1 MGLTKTAIQRP
12 VFVLMLMLAALLMGN
27 MALKSM
33 RVEQNPDVSF
43 GTVTILTT
51 YPGAGPEEVAELVS
65 RKIEEAVSGVNGL
78 REVTSS
84 SQEGVSNVV
93 VSLNIG
99 IDVDVAL
106 NDIRSK
112 VDQVVNQLPDDAEK
126 PTIIKLDAGSQPV
139 LYYSLSSKTMSSR
152 DLRDLADNT
161 LVDRFAQLEGVGAAT
176 ATGGDQR
183 EIQVQIKPERLT
195 AYGIS
200 AADVLNAVRSASQ
213 NLPAGRSI
221 NTDQEYSIR
230 IPAEFKSPED
240 VEKTM
245 ISVRDQNN
253 PNSQPKMVKLTDVAT
268 VVDTSVERRTYS
280 RLGGDDSVVLVI
292 QKTKEGNAV
301 EISKAAEALSEQLGK
316 QYGVTF
322 TKTFDQAT
330 TIESSL
336 EDLQV
341 AIILESSW

>member
-161 LVDRFAQLEGVGAAT
+161 LVDRFA
-176 ATGGDQR
+176 
-183 EIQVQIKPERLT
+183 
-195 AYGIS
+195 
-200 AADVLNAVRSASQ
+200 
-213 NLPAGRSI
+213 
-221 NTDQEYSIR
+221 
-230 IPAEFKSPED
+230 
-240 VEKTM
+240 
-245 ISVRDQNN
+245 
-253 PNSQPKMVKLTDVAT
+253 
-268 VVDTSVERRTYS
+268 
-280 RLGGDDSVVLVI
+280 
-292 QKTKEGNAV
+292 
-301 EISKAAEALSEQLGK
+301 
-316 QYGVTF
+316 
-322 TKTFDQAT
+322 
-330 TIESSL
+330 
-336 EDLQV
+336 
-341 AIILESSW
+341 